1 MPAEYRGPK
10 RICPAESNAHAR
22 HWTDGAGFS
31 VTVSPSVP
39 MSEGGAA
46 RIAAGVSP
54 RLLLLIYACSGLT
67 SLAFE
72 VLWARML
79 TLQFGVS
86 AFGVVITV
94 AAFMAGL
101 GVGSLAGLY
110 GLARLARPLRL
121 FALLEAGI
129 AAFALLLPMLLQ
141 SLEAWVGA
149 LAPGIGIGSWHLLQG
164 AVSLGCLMLPATAM
178 GAGFP
183 LVLRAAT
190 GSGVSLARVYGFN
203 TCGAAIG
210 ALLPLALLPLWG
222 WSSAVVVVATL
233 GALVAAAAWWLDGR
247 TTAATGPVPDAQ
259 TNPTPDP
266 QPHPQPHPLRAARPT
281 FKQLPTWIAY
291 GGIGAAALMLE
302 IGWTRLFGMVLLRTE
317 YVLAVILAVYLI
329 GVGGGSLIAHT
340 LRGPRWLAVLPPLAA
355 ASGLVSLAALP
366 WLSRWAE
373 AADYS
378 SLMTALLWQGGA
390 IALLTL
396 PLTLALGAWLPLL
409 ARRLDGEVHGAWL
422 YGVNSI
428 GAALGAV
435 IGGFVLV
442 PWIGTPATVAVASL
456 ALYVCGMVW
465 VERRSLWLTAIPL
478 AAAAIP
484 LAAFPP
490 VARLLPHAH
499 AGGQDLFRYEDAMA
513 LTHVIERRDGQR
525 LLLSDLQRM
534 DASTD
539 PAAVALQMNQARLPL
554 LLHPAPHRV
563 LFLGLGTGISLAG
576 SAPYP
581 DLQRTAVELSRGAIV
596 AARRWFAPLSE
607 PVLART
613 RVVHDDVRR
622 FLRVDTSSYDVI
634 IGDVFH
640 PDLVGRSALLSVQQ
654 FRRARERLAEG
665 GLFVQWLALNQF
677 DLDALQ
683 TVLRSFHE
691 VYPRAVLFLDGF
703 RLAMVGPRDALAGT
717 EDLLTR
723 VDALPGTARAARTGG
738 EGVWSW
744 LGRFWG
750 PIDVPAGAT
759 QQEWWPRIE
768 YSLPRVRYRRET
780 ALLPL
785 LQWLDA
791 HRAREAEIARM
802 FAVPAARR
810 EALERAYVA
819 TELGLGSWLADLAG
833 DDGEAA
839 RLLRYAYEA
848 NPHDRWIGL
857 GLADRMMATIERAS
871 AAGLD
876 RRRALLAILKVR
888 PDHPEA
894 LRALW
899 RLEEAA
905 GDADRAATYRRRL
918 EAVSPLDRE
927 VRAAR
932 G

>member
-1 MPAEYRGPK
+1 MPT
-10 RICPAESNAHAR
+10 PASILAVGRRASIIV
-22 HWTDGAGFS
+22 S
-31 VTVSPSVP
+31 VVTGSTYVPSSVP
-39 MSEGGAA
+39 SSDGEMQHIVVGLP
-46 RIAAGVSP
+46 P
-54 RLLLLIYACSGLT
+54 RLLLLLYACSGVT

-79 TLQFGVS
+79 TLQFGAS
-86 AFGVVITV
+86 TFGVVITV

-101 GVGSLAGLY
+101 GIGSLAGLY
-110 GLARLARPLRL
+110 GLVRVAHPLRL

-129 AAFALLLPMLLQ
+129 AGFALLLPMLLQ
-141 SLEAWVGA
+141 SLETSVNAA
-149 LAPGIGIGSWHLLQG
+149 APGIGVGAWHLLQG

-190 GSGVSLARVYGFN
+190 GAGISLARVYGVN

-210 ALLPLALLPLWG
+210 ALVPLALLPLWG
-222 WSSAVVVVATL
+222 WSTAVVLVATL
-233 GALVAAAAWWLDGR
+233 GVLVAAAAWWLAGR
-247 TTAATGPVPDAQ
+247 VTAPPASVPDSL
-259 TNPTPDP
+259 PDTL
-266 QPHPQPHPLRAARPT
+266 QGARPT
-281 FKQLPTWIAY
+281 FAHLPTWIAY

-302 IGWTRLFGMVLLRTE
+302 VGWTRLFGMVLLRTE

-329 GVGGGSLIAHT
+329 GVGAGSLLAHA
-340 LRGPRWLAVLPPLAA
+340 LRGARWLAILPPLAA
-355 ASGLVSLAALP
+355 ASGLFSLAALP

-373 AADYS
+373 VADYG
-378 SLMTALLWQGGA
+378 SLTAALSWQGGVL
-390 IALLTL
+390 ALLTF

-409 ARRLDGEVHGAWL
+409 ARRLDGEAHGAWL

-435 IGGFVLV
+435 LGGFVLV
-442 PWIGTPATVAVASL
+442 PWIGTPATVAFASL
-456 ALYVCGMVW
+456 ALYAFGMVW
-465 VERRSLWLTAIPL
+465 VERRSLWLMAIPL

-490 VARLLPHAH
+490 VASLLPHAH
-499 AGGQDLFRYEDAMA
+499 AGGRDLYRYEDATA

-525 LLLSDLQRM
+525 VLLSDLQRM
-534 DASTD
+534 DAATD

-554 LLHPAPHRV
+554 LLHPMPRSV
-563 LFLGLGTGISLAG
+563 LFLGLGTGISVAG

-581 DLQRTAVELSRGAIV
+581 DLQRTAVELSRGAIL
-596 AARRWFAPLSE
+596 AERQWFAPLTA
-607 PVLART
+607 PVLAQT

-622 FLRVDTSSYDVI
+622 FLRVDDARYDVI

-654 FRRARERLAEG
+654 FQRARERLADG

-677 DLDALQ
+677 DLGALQ
-683 TVLRSFHE
+683 TVLRSFRE

-703 RLAMVGPRDALAGT
+703 RLAMVGPKNELEGAK
-717 EDLLTR
+717 DLLAR
-723 VDALPGTARAARTGG
+723 LAALPHAARAARTGG

-744 LGRFWG
+744 IGRYWG
-750 PIDVPAGAT
+750 PIDVPRGAT

-768 YSLPRVRYRRET
+768 YSLPRVRYRSET

-785 LQWLDA
+785 MQWLDA
-791 HRAREAEIARM
+791 HRASEDEVAQT
-802 FAVPAARR
+802 FAVPAAQR
-810 EALERAYVA
+810 ETLERAYVA
-819 TELGLGSWLADLAG
+819 AEFGLGSWLADLAG
-833 DDGEAA
+833 HEAEAA
-839 RLLRYAYEA
+839 RLIRYAYEA
-848 NPHDRWIGL
+848 NPSDRWISL

-899 RLEEAA
+899 HLEQTA
-905 GDADRAATYRRRL
+905 GDADSADTYRRRL
-918 EAVSPLDRE
+918 KAVSPLDRE